1 MAEQVQK
8 KPNIFKRFVKFV
20 KEVRGELKKV
30 IWPSRSQL
38 VTYTL
43 TVVICL
49 MLGAVIWLFDA
60 LFSFYTNLCL
70 LNTGQMQS

>member
-43 TVVICL
+43 TVIVICL

-60 LFSFYTNLCL
+60 LFSFLYKLVFA
-70 LNTGQMQS
+70 

>member
-43 TVVICL
+43 TVIVICL

-60 LFSFYTNLCL
+60 IFSFLYKLVFA
-70 LNTGQMQS
+70 